1 MVLEV
6 LDLKEMCLLF
16 FKADMAFENMIKY
29 KLWQFI
35 SHSFLG
41 LFSAFHCIFEYL
53 IFDRNFKE
61 QLCGVLEL

>member
-29 KLWQFI
+29 KL
-35 SHSFLG
+35 
-41 LFSAFHCIFEYL
+41 
-53 IFDRNFKE
+53 
-61 QLCGVLEL
+61 